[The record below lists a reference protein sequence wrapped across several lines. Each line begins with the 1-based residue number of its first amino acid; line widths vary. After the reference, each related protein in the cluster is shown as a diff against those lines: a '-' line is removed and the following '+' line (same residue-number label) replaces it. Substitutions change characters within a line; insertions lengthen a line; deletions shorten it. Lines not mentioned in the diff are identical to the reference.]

1 MKERLTLIAIYPGSF
16 DPLTNGHL
24 DVIERG
30 RKIFDRLV
38 VGILKNPHKQPLFTS
53 EERKT
58 MIEEAVKPFSNVEVE
73 IFDGLLVNF
82 AREKGC
88 QVILRGLRAISDYEY
103 ETQIALINR
112 KMAPELETLFLPT
125 STEFS
130 YLNSTIVKEIAS
142 FGGCI
147 RGLVP
152 PVVERGL
159 KDKFNSRSTPGSS
172 PDF

>member
-73 IFDGLLVNF
+73 IFDG
-82 AREKGC
+82 
-88 QVILRGLRAISDYEY
+88 
-103 ETQIALINR
+103 
-112 KMAPELETLFLPT
+112 
-125 STEFS
+125 
-130 YLNSTIVKEIAS
+130 
-142 FGGCI
+142 
-147 RGLVP
+147 
-152 PVVERGL
+152 
-159 KDKFNSRSTPGSS
+159 
-172 PDF
+172 

>member
-1 MKERLTLIAIYPGSF
+1 MIAIYPGSF

-30 RKIFDRLV
+30 RKIFDCLV

-82 AREKGC
+82 ARERGC

-112 KMAPELETLFLPT
+112 KMAPEIETLFLPT
-125 STEFS
+125 SAEFS

-152 PVVERGL
+152 PAVEKKLR
-159 KDKFNSRSTPGSS
+159 DKFDRGNLSN
-172 PDF
+172 F

>member
-1 MKERLTLIAIYPGSF
+1 MIAIYPGSF

-38 VGILKNPHKQPLFTS
+38 VGILKSPLKQPLFTS

-82 AREKGC
+82 ARERGC

-112 KMAPELETLFLPT
+112 KMAPEIETLFLPT
-125 STEFS
+125 SAEFS

-152 PVVERGL
+152 PAVEKKLR
-159 KDKFNSRSTPGSS
+159 DKFDRGNLSN
-172 PDF
+172 F

>member
-1 MKERLTLIAIYPGSF
+1 MIAIYPGSF

-24 DVIERG
+24 YVIERG

-82 AREKGC
+82 ARERGC

-112 KMAPELETLFLPT
+112 KMAPEIETLFLPT
-125 STEFS
+125 SAEFS

-152 PVVERGL
+152 PAVEKKLR
-159 KDKFNSRSTPGSS
+159 DKFDRGNLSN
-172 PDF
+172 F

>member
-1 MKERLTLIAIYPGSF
+1 MIAIYPGSF

-38 VGILKNPHKQPLFTS
+38 VGILKSPLKQPLFTS

-82 AREKGC
+82 ARERGC

-112 KMAPELETLFLPT
+112 KMAPEIETLFLPT
-125 STEFS
+125 SAELS

-152 PVVERGL
+152 PAVEKKLR
-159 KDKFNSRSTPGSS
+159 DKFDRGNLSN
-172 PDF
+172 F

>member
-1 MKERLTLIAIYPGSF
+1 MIAIYPGSF

-53 EERKT
+53 EERKA

-82 AREKGC
+82 ARERGC

-112 KMAPELETLFLPT
+112 KMAPEIETLFLPT

-152 PVVERGL
+152 PVVEKKLR
-159 KDKFNSRSTPGSS
+159 DKFDRADPSGNLSN
-172 PDF
+172 F

>member
-82 AREKGC
+82 ARERGC

-112 KMAPELETLFLPT
+112 KMAPEIETLFLPT
-125 STEFS
+125 SAEFS

-152 PVVERGL
+152 PVVEKKLR
-159 KDKFNSRSTPGSS
+159 DKFDRADPSGNLSN
-172 PDF
+172 F

>member
-82 AREKGC
+82 ARERGC

-112 KMAPELETLFLPT
+112 KMAPEIETLFLPT
-125 STEFS
+125 SAEFS

-152 PVVERGL
+152 PAVEKKLR
-159 KDKFNSRSTPGSS
+159 DKFDRGNLSN
-172 PDF
+172 F

>member
-53 EERKT
+53 EERKA
-58 MIEEAVKPFSNVEVE
+58 MIEEVVKPFSNVEVE

-82 AREKGC
+82 ARKKGC

-112 KMAPELETLFLPT
+112 KMAPEIETLFLPT

-152 PVVERGL
+152 PVVEKKLR
-159 KDKFNSRSTPGSS
+159 DKFDRADPSGNLSN
-172 PDF
+172 F

>member
-1 MKERLTLIAIYPGSF
+1 MIAIYPGSF

-53 EERKT
+53 EERKA
-58 MIEEAVKPFSNVEVE
+58 MIEEVVKPFSNVEVE

-82 AREKGC
+82 ARKKGC

-112 KMAPELETLFLPT
+112 KMAPEIETLFLPT

-152 PVVERGL
+152 PAVEKKLR
-159 KDKFNSRSTPGSS
+159 DKFDRADPSGNLSN
-172 PDF
+172 F

>member
-1 MKERLTLIAIYPGSF
+1 LIAIYPGSF

-53 EERKT
+53 EERKA
-58 MIEEAVKPFSNVEVE
+58 MIEEVVKPFSNVEVE

-82 AREKGC
+82 ARKKGC

-112 KMAPELETLFLPT
+112 KMAPEIETLFLPT

-152 PVVERGL
+152 PVVEKKLR
-159 KDKFNSRSTPGSS
+159 DKFDRADPSGNLSN
-172 PDF
+172 F

>member
-1 MKERLTLIAIYPGSF
+1 MIAIYPGSF

-53 EERKT
+53 EERKA
-58 MIEEAVKPFSNVEVE
+58 MIEEVVKPFSNVEVE

-82 AREKGC
+82 ARKKGC

-112 KMAPELETLFLPT
+112 KMAPEIETLFLPT

-152 PVVERGL
+152 PVVEKKLR
-159 KDKFNSRSTPGSS
+159 DKFDRADPSGNLSN
-172 PDF
+172 F